1 MMSLKDPEEYLPLLL
16 KIRKEKPYAKD
27 WNIYIS
33 KCTNRHTDCCG
44 HAWGWYQIEPFKIEV
59 GHWSQD
65 MDDLSCVNIVE
76 WNIKAINLSKG
87 VKK

>member
-1 MMSLKDPEEYLPLLL
+1 LKGLDSLYE
-16 KIRKEKPYAKD
+16 
-27 WNIYIS
+27 
-33 KCTNRHTDCCG
+33 
-44 HAWGWYQIEPFKIEV
+44 IEPFKIEV

-65 MDDLSCVNIVE
+65 RDDLSCINIVE